1 MIDVD
6 APLAA
11 ARIRGPWSPAE
22 VVAFLEA
29 ERSPLRLALHGERG
43 FPLVVSLWFRH
54 AAGALWCATH
64 ATSLVARRL
73 ARDDRVAFEVSTN
86 DPPYRGVRG
95 QGRIERLPAEGARE
109 LEALLRRYLGGTD
122 SSLARWLL
130 SRADGEVALRIVPDR
145 ILSWDF
151 TARMRAVDP

>member
-29 ERSPLRLALHGERG
+29 ERSPLHLALHGERG

-95 QGRIERLPAEGARE
+95 QGRVERLPAEGGRE

-151 TARMRAVDP
+151 TARMGDAGA